1 MPYVSLLVHV
11 ECEGELSGHVNIAA
25 DLADLFRARLVGV
38 AGWAPMSVFLAQA
51 ALDNPGPG
59 DFPLQDMKALLD
71 QRGKEFCAA
80 LDKPDRRVE
89 WRSIL
94 DFPTEAVARE
104 ARSADLVIIP
114 AIARSRDPFRALD
127 PGSAILKAGRP
138 VLVVP
143 TDLASLSPRRI
154 AIAWKDT
161 REARRAVLDALPF
174 LQKSDSVVIVEVL
187 DEGRSNGAS
196 DRLKDVA
203 RYLARHRVEII
214 TEQVRP
220 ADFIPINSLLRLIE
234 SENIDLLVAGAYGH
248 SRLGEWAFGGVTRD
262 LLAESPICCLF
273 SH

>member
-38 AGWAPMSVFLAQA
+38 AGWTPMSVFLAQEA
-51 ALDNPGPG
+51 FDNPSPG
-59 DFPLQDMKALLD
+59 DFHLQDMKTLLD

-114 AIARSRDPFRALD
+114 AIARSQDPFRALD

-143 TDLASLSPRRI
+143 KDLASLSPRRI

>member
-1 MPYVSLLVHV
+1 
-11 ECEGELSGHVNIAA
+11 
-25 DLADLFRARLVGV
+25 
-38 AGWAPMSVFLAQA
+38 
-51 ALDNPGPG
+51 
-59 DFPLQDMKALLD
+59 
-71 QRGKEFCAA
+71 

-174 LQKSDSVVIVEVL
+174 LQKSDSVVIVEML
-187 DEGRSNGAS
+187 EEGRSNGAS
-196 DRLKDVA
+196 DRLRDVA

-214 TEQVRP
+214 TEQVSICWWP
-220 ADFIPINSLLRLIE
+220 APTATRGWAN
-234 SENIDLLVAGAYGH
+234 GH
-248 SRLGEWAFGGVTRD
+248 SAE
-262 LLAESPICCLF
+262 LLATCLPKVRF
-273 SH
+273 VLSVFALKGLRSCRLPRSWSTSMQARARISGYGLPSI